1 MRGGVQATN
10 VKATQE
16 DISQWGSEGITPV
29 QRTERLHEGNLLFP
43 KTHVLLVGLSHRE
56 HQPATMTRDLLIGKA
71 RP

>member
-1 MRGGVQATN
+1 MQATN

-56 HQPATMTRDLLIGKA
+56 HQPANNDTRLINWESSA
-71 RP
+71 LA